1 VDMREIL
8 DTAESFIAG
17 LGNKSNIDI
26 NNAVYI
32 AKELLGL
39 NLPLKFRGAG
49 RHGVK
54 CLRLYRILE
63 GTRPAQKDQK
73 AFHIGKILSEY
84 DSRELMLM
92 AAYLWNEGRSS
103 LDKTEREEAYMLLQ
117 EKFGVTTEKER
128 LSEPSAALASG

>member
-1 VDMREIL
+1 MDIGETLEVI
-8 DTAESFIAG
+8 ESFIAG

-26 NNAVYI
+26 NNAVFI
-32 AKELLGL
+32 AKELL
-39 NLPLKFRGAG
+39 NIDVPLEFRGAG

-63 GTRPAQKDQK
+63 GTNPAKKDQK
-73 AFHIGKILSEY
+73 TFHIGKILSEY
-84 DSRELMLM
+84 NSRELMLM

-128 LSEPSAALASG
+128 LSEPSAAVASG

>member
-1 VDMREIL
+1 MDMREIL

-26 NNAVYI
+26 NNAVFI

-54 CLRLYRILE
+54 SLELYGILRNVK
-63 GTRPAQKDQK
+63 PCQKNEE
-73 AFHIGKILSEY
+73 AFHMGEVLAECS
-84 DSRELMLM
+84 SHELMLM
-92 AAYLWNEGRSS
+92 ASYLWNEGRSS
-103 LDKTEREEAYMLLQ
+103 LDKTERAKAFELLG
-117 EKFGVTTEKER
+117 EKFGIAKREQVTT
-128 LSEPSAALASG
+128 PSAAAASG